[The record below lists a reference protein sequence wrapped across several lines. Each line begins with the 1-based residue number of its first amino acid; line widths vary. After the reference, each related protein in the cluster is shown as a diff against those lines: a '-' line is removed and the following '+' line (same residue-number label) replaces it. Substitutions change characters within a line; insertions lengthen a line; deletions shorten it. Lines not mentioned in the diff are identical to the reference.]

1 MKSLR
6 TTASLLLLAV
16 SAAGPLAAQHTEPGS
31 IRGQVRDESG
41 IPLAEATITAIT
53 ELGISRMAT
62 TDAAGHYTIPSLPP
76 GTYTVRARLIGHRPV
91 ERTAR
96 QLRSAGELAMDFT
109 LDKLPIMLTSQVVT
123 ATRSASSLSDIP
135 GAVSVVGR
143 EALEEQSAVSNSL
156 GAVLGRAVPGFGPAT
171 GTPSLHGQAL
181 RGRDVSVLIDGVP
194 LSTARSV
201 GRDLM
206 TIDPAMI
213 ERVEVL
219 RGASAVY
226 GDGATGGVINIIT
239 RTPGDGR
246 PRFTTDLRTSGS
258 LSAPGNGGGLRVAQ
272 SIAGQAGRLDYSAG
286 GSIDRAG
293 ANFDAEGDRI
303 PADPNGQGGLSD
315 LDAWDGFGKFGLS
328 LGQQRFQL
336 TLNHYTAT
344 QNTDYATAPIAAG
357 DTLTEPKSSAIPGLA
372 LETPQ
377 NHVNSLASLDYTH
390 ESVAALM
397 GSRVHA
403 QLYGRDYYTRFG
415 PSGRTLVRP
424 STGSSTPQQYM
435 LQSFV
440 DSWKVGGRLELQTS
454 VPRLRD
460 GSVTW
465 GVDYNRER
473 TYQGLNHFDKAAYDA
488 SGGLAFRKIDEW
500 YWVPPM
506 NIDALGLFAQ
516 AAWRPIEPLMLRG
529 GVRHERDRARVDDFS
544 TIEEV
549 QVTGGT
555 LRYDPTV
562 FNAGAV
568 LTAGRGVDVYANFS
582 QGFSL
587 GDLGRILRQAPPGF
601 TLGSH
606 STEAQRVD
614 QWEYGARGLW
624 SRVQAT
630 LSYFRSSSE
639 LGTQIDT
646 AFHVLRA
653 PERIHG
659 FEATLDLQPTAH
671 WELGGTFT
679 WTEGDFLDPADDEW
693 KALNSF
699 RIAPPKTTAY
709 VQHRTLERWTNRV
722 QLVVVGSRDRAALD
736 DIGYGGRPVRG
747 YTTVDYVGT
756 LGVGPGALSLGVENI
771 FNRLY
776 YPLPSQLMASGSWT
790 GHTAARGAVL
800 SIGYR
805 VNY

>member
-1 MKSLR
+1 M
-6 TTASLLLLAV
+6 V
-16 SAAGPLAAQHTEPGS
+16 SAAGPLSAQQTEPGT

-41 IPLAEATITAIT
+41 TPLAEATVTAVT
-53 ELGISRMAT
+53 ELGVSRMAT
-62 TDAAGHYTIPSLPP
+62 TDAAGHYAIPSLPP

-91 ERTAR
+91 ERPAR
-96 QLRSAGELAMDFT
+96 ELGAGGELAVDFT

-194 LSTARSV
+194 LSTARNV

-246 PRFTTDLRTSGS
+246 PRFTTDLRASGS

-272 SIAGQAGRLDYSAG
+272 SVTGQAGRLDYSVG
-286 GSIDRAG
+286 GSIDRVG
-293 ANFDAEGDRI
+293 GHFDAAGDRI
-303 PADPNGQGGLSD
+303 PPDPNGQGGLSD
-315 LDAWDGFGKFGLS
+315 LDAWDGFGKLGLS
-328 LGQQRFQL
+328 LGKQRFQL

-344 QNTDYATAPIAAG
+344 QNTDYATAPIAA
-357 DTLTEPKSSAIPGLA
+357 DTITEPKSSAIPGLA
-372 LETPQ
+372 LETPH
-377 NHVNSLASLDYTH
+377 NHVNTLGSLDYTH
-390 ESVAALM
+390 DDVAALLD
-397 GSRVHA
+397 SRVHV
-403 QLYGRDYYTRFG
+403 QLYGRDYFTRFG
-415 PSGRTLVRP
+415 PFGRQLVRP
-424 STGSSTPQQYM
+424 SSGSTSPQTYM

-440 DSWKVGGRLELQTS
+440 DSWKAGGRLEVETR
-454 VPRLRD
+454 VPHLREA
-460 GSVTW
+460 SVTW

-473 TYQGLNHFDKAAYDA
+473 TYQGLNHFDMAAYDS
-488 SGGLAFRKIDEW
+488 SGGLAFSKIDEW

-506 NIDALGLFAQ
+506 NIQALGFFAQ
-516 AAWRPIEPLMLRG
+516 GAWRPTTRLMLRA
-529 GVRHERDRARVDDFS
+529 GVRHERDQARVDDFS

-549 QVTGGT
+549 QVSGGT
-555 LRYDPTV
+555 LRYRPTV

-606 STEAQRVD
+606 STEAQRVN

-630 LSYFRSSSE
+630 ISYFRSRSE

-646 AFHVLRA
+646 NFRVLRA

-659 FEATLDLQPTAH
+659 VEATLDLQPTAR

-679 WTEGDFLDPADDEW
+679 WTEGDFLDPADDQW
-693 KALNSF
+693 KALNGF
-699 RIAPPKTTAY
+699 RIAPPKATAY
-709 VQHRTLERWTNRV
+709 VEHRTLARWTNRV
-722 QLVVVGSRDRAALD
+722 QVVAVGSRDRAALD
-736 DIGYGGRPVRG
+736 AVGYGSREVSGF
-747 YTTVDYVGT
+747 TTVDYLGS
-756 LGVGPGALSLGVENI
+756 LGVGPGTLSLGVQNI

-776 YPLPSQLMASGSWT
+776 YPLPSQLMSNGSWT
-790 GHTAARGAVL
+790 SHTAARGAVL
-800 SIGYR
+800 SVGYR
-805 VNY
+805 VTY